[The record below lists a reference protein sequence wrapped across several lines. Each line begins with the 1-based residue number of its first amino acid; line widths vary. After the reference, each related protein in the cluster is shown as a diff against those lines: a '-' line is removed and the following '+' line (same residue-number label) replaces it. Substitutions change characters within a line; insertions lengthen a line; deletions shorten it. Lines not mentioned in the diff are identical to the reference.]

1 MIVLTR
7 SSQSFQ
13 TGGQP
18 AYSVQCIGRNCHR
31 LAGSGV
37 GLRHTTPHKI
47 SCLRSWWGWGPHDD
61 STKSW
66 WLGSWLFIIN
76 MIIKIIIIIFV
87 IIIIWFRVHGRSE
100 SVLCFVRRWEW
111 RGRALQTLD
120 IFITM
125 FMFISIMTIIIIIA
139 DCDMWQSCQT
149 QDDVAD
155 CDMWQSCQTQDDGA
169 DCNKWQSCQTHCRL
183 FHWMWETSIYV
194 RDLERPPPSSL
205 ITVGGEKIWWC
216 TSTGDVMKL
225 RISSYW
231 S

>member
-66 WLGSWLFIIN
+66 WLGSWLFFIN

-87 IIIIWFRVHGRSE
+87 IIIIWFRVHGRGE

-111 RGRALQTLD
+111 RAARSNQISEFQDKDT
-120 IFITM
+120 FIG
-125 FMFISIMTIIIIIA
+125 IGDYQLWQIYNIQCTIYTKYI
-139 DCDMWQSCQT
+139 
-149 QDDVAD
+149 
-155 CDMWQSCQTQDDGA
+155 
-169 DCNKWQSCQTHCRL
+169 
-183 FHWMWETSIYV
+183 
-194 RDLERPPPSSL
+194 PSSRPSRWRHRRCHFRRPTLLGWRMRMWCIVWRMSIRIKIQYEL
-205 ITVGGEKIWWC
+205 ISE
-216 TSTGDVMKL
+216 
-225 RISSYW
+225 
-231 S
+231 

>member
-18 AYSVQCIGRNCHR
+18 AYSVLCNGRNRHR

-37 GLRHTTPHKI
+37 GSRHTTPHKI

-87 IIIIWFRVHGRSE
+87 IIIIWFRVHGRGE

-111 RGRALQTLD
+111 RAALQPNIRIPRQRHFHTY
-120 IFITM
+120 IHTHMQYIQYIQCIQYIYTKYVCKVVM
-125 FMFISIMTIIIIIA
+125 W
-139 DCDMWQSCQT
+139 CDNLKAQ
-149 QDDVAD
+149 
-155 CDMWQSCQTQDDGA
+155 
-169 DCNKWQSCQTHCRL
+169 K
-183 FHWMWETSIYV
+183 IYV
-194 RDLERPPPSSL
+194 KL
-205 ITVGGEKIWWC
+205 WC
-216 TSTGDVMKL
+216 DVTT
-225 RISSYW
+225 
-231 S
+231 